1 MPYNTGNY
9 VDCRT
14 EGWKNL
20 EFLETQKACVC
31 VGVGEFSLSFKNSKE
46 IIISMLDL
54 FNFLN
59 CYVQEKEKY

>member
-20 EFLETQKACVC
+20 EFLETQKACVYIRFPIMC
-31 VGVGEFSLSFKNSKE
+31 TTGF
-46 IIISMLDL
+46 II
-54 FNFLN
+54 
-59 CYVQEKEKY
+59 V